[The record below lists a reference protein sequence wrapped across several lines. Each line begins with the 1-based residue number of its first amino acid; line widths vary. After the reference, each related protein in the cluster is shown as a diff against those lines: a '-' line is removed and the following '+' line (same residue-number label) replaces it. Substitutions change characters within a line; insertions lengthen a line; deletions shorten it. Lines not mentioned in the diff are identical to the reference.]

1 MSADTLLVLSALALL
16 AFLLP
21 SPSGRMLLD
30 YALSFGRWRAALLSL
45 PIGLAH
51 AVAVTA
57 ALLIWKAIG
66 EAPAAIVI
74 VARWMGIGYLVLY
87 LLWSLQQ
94 RISLRIADNDNLPV
108 RGMSHAVVQL
118 PRHALRL
125 KLVLAIVSLLIQTL
139 DSTAIDIDSLIPLLT
154 VMAVTGFVA
163 PLLQTLSAERVAR
176 RIRLIQKQNPTLH
189 KPRTRFIA
197 RRAVTAGYRQIAA

>member
-21 SPSGRMLLD
+21 SPAGRMLLD
-30 YALSFGRWRAALLSL
+30 YALSFGRARAAVLSL
-45 PIGLAH
+45 SIGLAYS
-51 AVAVTA
+51 VTVTA
-57 ALLIWKAIG
+57 ALLIWLAIG
-66 EAPAAIVI
+66 QAPAAII
-74 VARWMGIGYLVLY
+74 AVARWMGVGYLVLY

-94 RISLRIADNDNLPV
+94 RVSLRIADNDNLPV
-108 RGMSHAVVQL
+108 RAMSHAAVQL

-125 KLVLAIVSLLIQTL
+125 KLVLALVSLLLQSL
-139 DSTAIDIDSLIPLLT
+139 DSTVTDIASLIPLLT
-154 VMAVTGFVA
+154 VMAVSGFVA
-163 PLLQTLSAERVAR
+163 PLIQTLSAERVAR
-176 RIRLIQKQNPTLH
+176 RIRLIQKQNPTWH